1 MGKLKYQT
9 RMPGNL
15 FLAFTALLAFV
26 LCLSIGANASSSQ
39 VVAKIEKPAYKSG
52 NPITIT
58 GKIQP
63 GQDLYVVVCTNKLF
77 RPSDAPGSE
86 ERAKL
91 TKLFG
96 DTAIPPI
103 YYLVTTQPDKFATPE
118 QVYKGQ
124 TKGPFAFPPF
134 KFAVRVNKIKKWN
147 QIPDDLKGVLGPIT
161 TQRQW
166 AFLRYTHENKFGIN
180 TITKEKPIG
189 GGNAR
194 MILTDYNKQPEAW
207 NKGVHITLDKKTG
220 EFKVTLTP
228 YKNIA
233 PNTTM
238 AVYVNGQK
246 VGTYKVLKAGFFFKT
261 ANTYISP
268 LVVFLGAFLI
278 GVLFV
283 IMGAAGGL
291 FTAAF
296 QITVIGTR
304 GPIGINAANTVK
316 PTNLFLTLCSPISG
330 LINYFKDKRF
340 AWPLALFFA
349 LGIFLGAFFLGPTL
363 SAKYLPMKA
372 YKFYLGIL
380 CLLIGIKL
388 FHESLPSTIEKKKA
402 LKAIVQKF
410 NKAIEE
416 AKKTGKAAEL
426 GKVEFDKFNLI
437 KFDMRFWGET
447 FIARPLAMFIGG
459 VLMGMIAA
467 SFGVGGGFMFMPFMT
482 SLMGYPMY
490 LAVPIA
496 LTGTFATSVGGIA
509 KYILLG
515 YSPDWLMAACI
526 AGGAICGGM
535 VGPRIQK
542 RLPEIFLKRLLALA
556 LIIVFM
562 KYTKLLWFM
571 R

>member
-1 MGKLKYQT
+1 
-9 RMPGNL
+9 MPKNNFPWTTCILILCFL
-15 FLAFTALLAFV
+15 FVT
-26 LCLSIGANASSSQ
+26 GT
-39 VVAKIEKPAYKSG
+39 AKILYAEPAKIIPIVQANIDQENYKAG
-52 NPITIT
+52 DPITVKGRIAPGSDLFIT
-58 GKIQP
+58 I
-63 GQDLYVVVCTNKLF
+63 CTEKMF
-77 RPSDAPGSE
+77 HPADAPGE
-86 ERAKL
+86 KERKKL

-96 DTAIPPI
+96 STAIPPI
-103 YYLVTTQPDKFATPE
+103 YYVITNVPEELATPKA
-118 QVYKGQ
+118 VAKGQ
-124 TKGPFAFPPF
+124 TKGIFAFPPF
-134 KFAVRVNKIKKWN
+134 KFFVRVNKIKQWDE
-147 QIPDDLKGVLGPIT
+147 IPDHVKAVLAPIT
-161 TQRQW
+161 SKEQW
-166 AFLRYTHENKFGIN
+166 DFLRYTHEKKFGIN
-180 TITKEKPIG
+180 TITKERPIG

-194 MILTDYNKQPEAW
+194 MVLTDEATQPEAW
-207 NKGVHITLDKKTG
+207 NKGVRLALNKDTG
-220 EFKVTLTP
+220 EFQMTMTP

-233 PNTTM
+233 PGTKM
-238 AVYVNGQK
+238 AIFVNGKK
-246 VGTYKVLKAGFFFKT
+246 VGSYVVQKAGFFFKT
-261 ANTYISP
+261 ANTYMNP

-296 QITVIGTR
+296 QITILGTK
-304 GPIGINAANTVK
+304 GPIGINAANTIK

-340 AWPLALFFA
+340 AWPVAIFFA
-349 LGIFLGAFFLGPTL
+349 LGILIGAFFLGPTF

-402 LKAIVQKF
+402 LKAIVKKF
-410 NKAIEE
+410 NEAVKE
-416 AKKTGKAAEL
+416 AKRTGKAAEM
-426 GKVEFDKFNLI
+426 GRVEFDRFNILKFN
-437 KFDMRFWGET
+437 MRFWGET
-447 FIARPLAMFIGG
+447 FVARPLAMFFGG
-459 VLMGMIAA
+459 IVMGMIAA

-482 SLMGYPMY
+482 SVMGYPMY

-496 LTGTFATSVGGIA
+496 LAGTFATSCGGIT
-509 KYILLG
+509 KYILMG
-515 YSPDWLMAACI
+515 YSPDWLMAVCI
-526 AGGAICGGM
+526 AAGAIGGGM
-535 VGPRIQK
+535 IGPKIQR

>member
-1 MGKLKYQT
+1 MVLKKLQRLK
-9 RMPGNL
+9 GSHVI
-15 FLAFTALLAFV
+15 LAFMALLLLTFTGTNSWGGV
-26 LCLSIGANASSSQ
+26 T
-39 VVAKIEKPAYKSG
+39 AKLTKTAYKAGS
-52 NPITIT
+52 PITIT
-58 GKIQP
+58 GQIQP
-63 GQDLYVVVCTNKLF
+63 GNDLFVVVCNNKLF
-77 RPSDAPGSE
+77 RPQDSKGAQ

-91 TKLFG
+91 AKLFG

-103 YYLVTTQPDKFATPE
+103 YYLITNVPQDFATPE
-118 QVYKGQ
+118 KAMMGQ

-134 KFAVRVNKIKKWN
+134 KFAVMVNKIKKWN
-147 QIPDDLKGVLGPIT
+147 QIPNDVKSMLGPIT
-161 TQRQW
+161 TPEQW
-166 AFLRYTHENKFGIN
+166 KFLIYAHEKKFGIN
-180 TITKEKPIG
+180 TISKERPIG

-194 MILTDYNKQPEAW
+194 MILSDYNKQPEAW
-207 NKGVHITLDKKTG
+207 NKGVHITLDKATG
-220 EFKVTLTP
+220 KFKVTMTP

-233 PNTTM
+233 PGTLM

-246 VGTYKVLKAGFFFKT
+246 VSTFKVLKSGFFFKT
-261 ANTYISP
+261 ANTYVNP
-268 LVVFLGAFLI
+268 LIVFFGALLI
-278 GVLFV
+278 GILFV
-283 IMGAAGGL
+283 VMGAAGGL

-296 QITVIGTR
+296 QITVLGTR
-304 GPIGINAANTVK
+304 GPVGINAANTVK

-349 LGIFLGAFFLGPTL
+349 LGIFIGAFFIGPTF

-380 CLLIGIKL
+380 CLVIGLKL

-410 NKAIEE
+410 NKAVEE
-416 AKKTGKAAEL
+416 AKKTGKAADI
-426 GKVEFDKFNLI
+426 GRVEFDKFNLV

-447 FIARPLAMFIGG
+447 FVARPMVMFLGG
-459 VLMGMIAA
+459 IIMGMIAA

-482 SLMGYPMY
+482 SIMGYPMY

-496 LTGTFATSVGGIA
+496 LTGTFATSIGGIS

-535 VGPRIQK
+535 IGPKIQK
-542 RLPEIFLKRLLALA
+542 KLPEIFLKRLLAIA